1 MSSMGGEGEMRT
13 MADKTGY
20 ERLEKDVEAVRSD
33 LTNLSEQITDAL
45 NTLAGRA
52 RKEARRTYKQARSNV
67 DSVMSDVSKQSEMAL
82 SAARDAA
89 ETLEETIEDAIHE
102 RPLAAVGLA
111 IGLGFLIGV
120 TWRR

>member
-1 MSSMGGEGEMRT
+1 MSSIDGESEMKT
-13 MADKTGY
+13 MADKSGY
-20 ERLEKDVEAVRSD
+20 DRLEKDVDAVKND
-33 LTNLSEQITDAL
+33 LTTLSEQIAEAL
-45 NTLAGRA
+45 NTLAGSA
-52 RKEARRTYKQARSNV
+52 QKEARRTYKKARSNV
-67 DSVMSDVSKQSEMAL
+67 DSVMSDVSRQSDAAF

-111 IGLGFLIGV
+111 IGLGLLIGI